1 MSANVTGGIG
11 LHAADLLTTL
21 KTGWL
26 LGASPRVQFHAQL
39 LGVVAGAAVVVPA
52 FFLIIGNDPSVLGT
66 EEWPAPSCL
75 VWAGVSQAFAGG
87 VATLGTAARSAT
99 LAGFL
104 LGIALAVAERL
115 APRRLQPL
123 VPSPAGLGI
132 AMVIPGSNAISMF
145 LGALGT
151 WTWRRFARASADRY
165 VTPVAS
171 GLIAG
176 ESLMGVLV
184 ALLVA
189 FKVIAR

>member
-1 MSANVTGGIG
+1 VTGGIG

-26 LGASPRVQFHAQL
+26 LGASPRAQFHAQL

-87 VATLGTAARSAT
+87 VGTLGSAARSAT
-99 LAGFL
+99 LAGLL
-104 LGIALAVAERL
+104 LGIALAVAERI
-115 APRRLQPL
+115 APRRLQAL

-145 LGALGT
+145 LGALGA
-151 WTWRRFARASADRY
+151 WAWRRFARASADRY